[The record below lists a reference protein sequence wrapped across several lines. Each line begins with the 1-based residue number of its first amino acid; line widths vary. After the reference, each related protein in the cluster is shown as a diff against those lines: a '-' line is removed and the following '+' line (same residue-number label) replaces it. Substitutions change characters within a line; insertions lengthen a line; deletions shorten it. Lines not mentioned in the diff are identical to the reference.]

1 MRLLEK
7 KLTERMLQ
15 DEEEKGLRLET
26 MIYDKMRK
34 VILEDSVRTVVFAEV
49 EDTCYEIVFYSLFE
63 QKGYKQCYAL
73 AEEGVLDG
81 DILQKIF
88 GQMAESIR
96 MDSHYEKEQINVFSF
111 VFDGGGVKMEVEQF
125 GKEMRLHRIK
135 KAWKE
140 RYLNA

>member
-1 MRLLEK
+1 MRLPEK

-96 MDSHYEKEQINVFSF
+96 MDSHYEKEQIKSLT
-111 VFDGGGVKMEVEQF
+111 EQDDSN
-125 GKEMRLHRIK
+125 K
-135 KAWKE
+135 KSHTKLYNKNDE
-140 RYLNA
+140 NNNK